1 MLVHPKIVQN
11 FCQRNFFCQRRG
23 CWWAGFHSVWDW
35 AAFLRLLL
43 HFIMQKK
50 WLLLILIGDT
60 VGEKLPKEQS
70 KVGGKP
76 GFGTELAESTFADR
90 CFQVLELISRKFDS
104 AAASIT
110 LIRLQNLPHV
120 TTDTTQIPQRYH
132 MDTSCY
138 HGYLTLTRILHPP
151 YT

>member
-1 MLVHPKIVQN
+1 
-11 FCQRNFFCQRRG
+11 
-23 CWWAGFHSVWDW
+23 
-35 AAFLRLLL
+35 
-43 HFIMQKK
+43 MQKK

-120 TTDTTQIPQRYH
+120 TTQIPHRYHKDTTRIPH
-132 MDTSCY
+132 VTTDTS
-138 HGYLTLTRILHPP
+138 P
-151 YT
+151 

>member
-1 MLVHPKIVQN
+1 
-11 FCQRNFFCQRRG
+11 
-23 CWWAGFHSVWDW
+23 
-35 AAFLRLLL
+35 
-43 HFIMQKK
+43 MQKK

-138 HGYLTLTRILHPP
+138 HGYRTLTRILHPP